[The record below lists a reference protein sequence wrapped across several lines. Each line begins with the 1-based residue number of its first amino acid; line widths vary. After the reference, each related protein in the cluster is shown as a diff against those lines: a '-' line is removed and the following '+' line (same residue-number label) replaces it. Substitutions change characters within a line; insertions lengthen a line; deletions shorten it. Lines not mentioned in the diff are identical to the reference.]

1 MADKEK
7 DDAGTRALKMMTTMA
22 AAFVARKIVTFG
34 WTKVTGKEPPKNPE
48 DPGVA
53 LVEALTW
60 SVVTGVA
67 VAAVRL
73 LAIRVVARS
82 RTHADAD
89 REAVNAA
96 NG

>member
-7 DDAGTRALKMMTTMA
+7 DDVSTRAIKMMTTMA
-22 AAFVARKIVTFG
+22 AAFVARKVVTFS
-34 WTKVTGKEPPKNPE
+34 WTKITGKEPPKNPE

-60 SVVTGVA
+60 SVVVGVT

-73 LAIRVVARS
+73 LAIRAVT
-82 RTHADAD
+82 THRASSDAD
-89 REAVNAA
+89 REAANAA